1 MKPQGIA
8 THLDNN
14 PIAAYAAFEN
24 DHWWFVARRRI
35 LHRVIRD
42 LVGPSRDRLVID
54 VGCGPG
60 ANLASLAAMYRCLG
74 VDTSRAAIDFAR
86 TRFPMIDFVCGVA
99 PGDTPQQAAAADL
112 WLLMD
117 VLEHVEAADTMLRSI
132 VAAAKP
138 GAYFLITVPADPAL
152 WSGHDEAAGHWRRYT
167 RSTLRELWADLPVC
181 ERLVSAYN
189 ARLYWPARLA
199 RSLNRKLG
207 TKVGAKDAEG
217 LDLRMPPRLVNEILT
232 ALFTAEA
239 VRLNK
244 ALRSPGKGYRRGVSL
259 LAIIERVPDRVPEPE
274 PATSRQP
281 LLS

>member
-1 MKPQGIA
+1 MKPKGIP
-8 THLDNN
+8 THPDKN

-35 LHRVIRD
+35 LHRMIRD

-60 ANLASLAAMYRCLG
+60 GNLASLAAMYRCLG
-74 VDTSRAAIDFAR
+74 VDTSQAAIDFAR
-86 TRFPMIDFVCGVA
+86 TRFPMIDFICGVA
-99 PGDTPQQAAAADL
+99 PRDIPQQAAAADM

-138 GAYFLITVPADPAL
+138 GAIFLITVPADPAL

-167 RSTLRELWADLPVC
+167 QTTLRELWADLPVC

-189 ARLYWPARLA
+189 TRLYWPARLA
-199 RSLNRKLG
+199 RSLNHKLG
-207 TKVGAKDAEG
+207 TKIGANDAEG
-217 LDLRMPPRLVNEILT
+217 LDLRMPPSLVNEIL
-232 ALFTAEA
+232 AAVFTAEA
-239 VRLNK
+239 ARLAK
-244 ALRSPGKGYRRGVSL
+244 ALQHPGKGYRRGVSL
-259 LAIIERVPDRVPEPE
+259 LAIIERLPGQVEPGMQRVGPD
-274 PATSRQP
+274 
-281 LLS
+281 